1 MQCAVNKINYR
12 NGRRSYEKGLGGV
25 FSTLAGMAA
34 GAVAGGIAAGTVSS
48 KKIKELMDGHAKVHE
63 LYMAFDQWLRIRQE
77 GKTLVDFF
85 ERNNYKTVAIYGM
98 KELGE
103 RLYDELQNSGITVK
117 YIIDK
122 NADTIYADVDVITP
136 DDDLEPVDV
145 IVVTAIYFFD
155 EIEELLS
162 EKVNYPIVSL
172 EDILYE
178 V

>member
-1 MQCAVNKINYR
+1 MK
-12 NGRRSYEKGLGGV
+12 KGLSRV
-25 FSTLAGMAA
+25 LSTLAGAA
-34 GAVAGGIAAGTVSS
+34 VGAVAGGMTAGSMSS
-48 KKIKELMDGHAKVHE
+48 KKIKKLMDGHAKVHE
-63 LYMAFDQWLRIRQE
+63 LYMAFDHWLRIRQE

-122 NADTIYADVDVITP
+122 NADTIYADVDVMTP
-136 DDDLEPVDV
+136 DDELEPVDV
-145 IVVTAIYFFD
+145 VVVTAIYYFD

>member
-1 MQCAVNKINYR
+1 MKKKSN
-12 NGRRSYEKGLGGV
+12 EV
-25 FSTLAGMAA
+25 FSTLAGMVV
-34 GAVAGGIAAGTVSS
+34 GAVAGGVAAQKVSS
-48 KKIKELMDGHAKVHE
+48 KKIKELLEGHKKVHE

-77 GKTLVDFF
+77 GKTLVEYF
-85 ERNNYKTVAIYGM
+85 EKNNYKTVAIYGM

-103 RLYDELQNSGITVK
+103 RLYDELANTGIEVR

-122 NADTIYADVDVITP
+122 NADAIYADVDVVTP

-145 IVVTAIYFFD
+145 IVVTAIYYFD
-155 EIEELLS
+155 EIEENLS
-162 EKVNYPIVSL
+162 EKVDYPIASL